1 MSASASPA
9 IIVVTDKAKISLVNA
24 KDRPF
29 PLEWTR
35 NIGIAAHIDAG
46 KTTTTERILFYSG
59 AVHKMGEVHEGTT
72 VTDWMEQ
79 ERERGITITA
89 AAISCA
95 WNASCGPWKGIKQR
109 INIIDTPGHVDFTA
123 EVERSLRVLDGAV
136 AVFCAVAGVQPQS
149 ETVWRQANK
158 YKVPRIAFINKM
170 DRTGADFF
178 RAVSE
183 MREKLKANAHPLF
196 LPIGKEENFSGL
208 VDLVQNIA
216 YGFEDTA
223 KDPLGLVPTI
233 IDIPAS
239 MANEVKSYRDK
250 LLEAVSD
257 FDDVIA
263 EKYLN
268 GEEIS
273 VEEFM
278 LGVRKATISLQFTG
292 VVPGSAFKKKGVQ
305 RLLDCVVNYLPSPID
320 VPPMM
325 GQDSDGNKVQA
336 VVDDKSKFAGLAFKL
351 WTDPFVGKIVFCRVY
366 TGKLPKGMA
375 VYNPRT
381 RRTERV
387 SRLVLMRAMD
397 REEIDVAYAGDI
409 CALVGVKEVITGDT
423 LCDEDY
429 DIRLEPPSF
438 PEPVISMSI
447 EPNSK
452 ADQEKMGNALQRL
465 VAEDPTLKVK
475 TDPDTGQTILAG
487 MGELHLDIIRDR
499 MKREFKV
506 EATAGKP
513 QIAYRETIK
522 KAADGEGKFIRQSG
536 GKGQYGHVIV
546 KLEPAEKGKGIEVI
560 NETVGG
566 SIPKE
571 FIKPATEGLMEGCNN
586 GVVAGFPVVDVIIR
600 IIDGSFH
607 EVDSSELAFKM
618 AGIFAFKDAMKQAN
632 PILLEPIMGVEVTT
646 PEEYQGDLMGDINR
660 RRGQIQGMENKAGAC
675 IITAFVPLELLFGY
689 VTDIRSLSKGRASA
703 GITPSHFEQVPNALL
718 AKIVETN
725 AKGPART

>member
-1 MSASASPA
+1 MSASAPV
-9 IIVVTDKAKISLVNA
+9 ITVVTDKAKVSPANA

-95 WNASCGPWKGIKQR
+95 WNASFGPWKGIKQR

-123 EVERSLRVLDGAV
+123 EVERSMRVLDGAV

-158 YKVPRIAFINKM
+158 YGVPRVAFVNKM
-170 DRTGADFF
+170 DRTGANFF
-178 RAVSE
+178 RAVQE
-183 MREKLKANAHPLF
+183 MRDKLKANAHPLYI
-196 LPIGKEENFSGL
+196 PMGQEENFIGL
-208 VDLVQNIA
+208 IDLVQNVA
-216 YGFEDTA
+216 YVFDDT
-223 KDPLGLVPTI
+223 KDQLGMTPVTSP
-233 IDIPAS
+233 IPAEY
-239 MANEVKSYRDK
+239 AAQAKEYREK
-250 LLEAVSD
+250 LIEAVCD

-263 EKYLN
+263 EKFLG
-268 GEEIS
+268 GEEIKT
-273 VEEFM
+273 EE
-278 LGVRKATISLQFTG
+278 LILAVRKATVSMKFTG
-292 VVPGSAFKKKGVQ
+292 VIPGSAFKKKGVQ
-305 RLLDCVVNYLPSPID
+305 RLLDCVVNYLPNPID
-320 VPPMM
+320 LPPMK
-325 GQDSDGNKVQA
+325 GQDSDGQPVA
-336 VVDDKSKFAGLAFKL
+336 ATVDDKAKLAGLAFKL
-351 WTDPFVGKIVFCRVY
+351 WTDPFVGKLVFYRVY
-366 TGKLPKGMA
+366 TGTVNKGMPL
-375 VYNPRT
+375 YNPRT
-381 RRTERV
+381 RRSERV

-397 REEIDVAYAGDI
+397 REEIDIAYSGDI
-409 CALVGVKEVITGDT
+409 CALVGVKDVITGDT
-423 LCDEDY
+423 LCHEDF

-438 PEPVISMSI
+438 PEPVIAMSI

-465 VAEDPTLKVK
+465 VAEDPTLRVK
-475 TDPDTGQTILAG
+475 TDQDTGQTILAG
-487 MGELHLDIIRDR
+487 MGELHLEIIVDR

-506 EATAGKP
+506 EATVGKP
-513 QIAYRETIK
+513 QIAYRETVTNT
-522 KAADGEGKFIRQSG
+522 AQGEGKFIRQSG
-536 GKGQYGHVIV
+536 GKGQYGHVVVTI
-546 KLEPAEKGKGIEVI
+546 EPNEKGKGIEVI
-560 NETVGG
+560 NEIVGG
-566 SIPKE
+566 VIPKE
-571 FIKPATEGLMEGCNN
+571 FIKPSTEGILEGANN
-586 GVVAGFPVVDVIIR
+586 GVVAGYPVVDAKIR

-618 AGIFAFKDAMKQAN
+618 AGIFAFKEAMKVAK

-675 IITAFVPLELLFGY
+675 IITAHVPLETLFGY

-703 GITPSHFEQVPNALL
+703 SITPSHFEQVPNSLL
-718 AKIVETN
+718 GKIVESSSK
-725 AKGPART
+725 APART

>member
-1 MSASASPA
+1 MSVASPIKIA
-9 IIVVTDKAKISLVNA
+9 VVTDKSKVSPANA

-95 WNASCGPWKGIKQR
+95 WNASFGPWKGIKQR

-123 EVERSLRVLDGAV
+123 EVERSMRVLDGAV

-158 YKVPRIAFINKM
+158 YNVPRVAFVNKM

-196 LPIGKEENFSGL
+196 IPMGKEEGFYGL
-208 VDLVQNIA
+208 IDLVQNVA
-216 YGFEDTA
+216 YVFDDTTDLLGM
-223 KDPLGLVPTI
+223 DPVTSA
-233 IDIPAS
+233 IPAEF
-239 MANEVKSYRDK
+239 AAQAKEYREK
-250 LLEAVSD
+250 LIEAVCD

-263 EKYLN
+263 EKFLG
-268 GEEIS
+268 GEEITTP
-273 VEEFM
+273 EFI
-278 LGVRKATISLQFTG
+278 LAVRKATISMKFTG
-292 VVPGSAFKKKGVQ
+292 VIPGSAFKKKGVQ
-305 RLLDCVVNYLPSPID
+305 RLLDCVVNYLPNPID
-320 VPPMM
+320 LPPMV
-325 GQDSDGNKVQA
+325 GQDSDGKPVEA
-336 VVDDKSKFAGLAFKL
+336 LVDDKAKLAGLAFKL
-351 WTDPFVGKIVFCRVY
+351 WNDPFVGKLVFCRIY
-366 TGKLPKGMA
+366 TGTLHKGTS

-397 REEIDVAYAGDI
+397 REEIDAAYAGDI
-409 CALVGVKEVITGDT
+409 CAVVGVKEVITGDT
-423 LCDEDY
+423 LCDEDL

-438 PEPVISMSI
+438 PEPVIAMSI

-452 ADQEKMGNALQRL
+452 GDQEKLGIALQRL
-465 VAEDPTLKVK
+465 VAEDPTLRVK
-475 TDPDTGQTILAG
+475 TDQDTGQTILAG
-487 MGELHLDIIRDR
+487 MGELHLEIIVDR

-506 EATAGKP
+506 EATVGKP
-513 QIAYRETIK
+513 QIAYRETVL
-522 KAADGEGKFIRQSG
+522 ATAEGVGKFIRQSG
-536 GKGQYGHVIV
+536 GKGQYGHAVVTI
-546 KLEPAEKGKGIEVI
+546 EPNEKGKGVEVI
-560 NETVGG
+560 NEIVGG
-566 SIPKE
+566 AIPKE
-571 FIKPATEGLMEGCNN
+571 FIKPTTEGILEGANN
-586 GVVAGFPVVDVIIR
+586 GVVAGYPVVDIKVR

-618 AGIFAFKDAMKQAN
+618 AGIFGFKEAMKAAK

-646 PEEYQGDLMGDINR
+646 PEEYSGDLMGDVNR
-660 RRGQIQGMENKAGAC
+660 RRGQIQGMENKNGAC
-675 IITAFVPLELLFGY
+675 IIAAHVPLELLFGY

-703 GITPSHFEQVPNALL
+703 SVTPSHFAQVPANLL
-718 AKIVETN
+718 TKIVETSSK
-725 AKGPART
+725 APART